1 MRRDSG
7 RTCLVAFALTVLLA
21 GSAFGSELV
30 EQVRTYDMTVQLEDG
45 EIAMVCRRSWTKVEE
60 EGLDAWRVT
69 IEYESNDLPPSV
81 DTIYLAQE
89 DLRPLRQYTAQS
101 NMRTRLRYTQDAVRG
116 NVWLQDGREV
126 PIDAALDL
134 PIVGDVVTAIAA
146 LPLEP
151 NYRTFLNAFDP
162 SKKSV
167 RRWKIL
173 VSGVTEIIE
182 TPLGPIDT
190 YPIEF
195 SNADAAGQSALYW
208 VTRQAPHY
216 LVKSES
222 ELPADFGG
230 GMETIAIKSVSAL
243 PSSVPAG
250 GQ

>member
-81 DTIYLAQE
+81 DTIYLVRE
-89 DLRPLRQYTAQS
+89 DLRPLRQYIAQS
-101 NMRTRLRYTQDAVRG
+101 NARTRLRYTQDAVRG
-116 NVWLQDGREV
+116 NVWLQDGSEV

-134 PIVGDVVTAIAA
+134 PIVGDVVTAIAT

-151 NYRTFLNAFDP
+151 NYRTLLNAFDP
-162 SKKSV
+162 RRASV
-167 RRWKIL
+167 RRWIIL
-173 VSGVTEIIE
+173 VSGVTEVIE

-190 YPIEF
+190 YPIEL
-195 SNADAAGQSALYW
+195 SNADAVGQSALYW
-208 VTRQAPHY
+208 VTRQAPHH

-230 GMETIAIKSVSAL
+230 GLETMTIKSVSAL
-243 PSSVPAG
+243 PSTAPAG